1 MRSIYRPK
9 LWWQCILMKVQ
20 VWKLN
25 LLTCGKA
32 NKKLNG
38 VLKYLLWG
46 VKRSEDDLLCTR
58 ASPSPLLPLSSG
70 FWSDLSTHWM
80 QVMVHSN
87 SEDTSQNLHQQ
98 KTQSILY
105 SWTKWRS
112 LCPEI
117 TMQSAPGT
125 SVKNQNNILD
135 GTSGIL
141 HLVGAWWVP
150 DIIDKNCLV
159 EDSKVL

>member
-1 MRSIYRPK
+1 
-9 LWWQCILMKVQ
+9 
-20 VWKLN
+20 
-25 LLTCGKA
+25 
-32 NKKLNG
+32 
-38 VLKYLLWG
+38 
-46 VKRSEDDLLCTR
+46 
-58 ASPSPLLPLSSG
+58 
-70 FWSDLSTHWM
+70 M

-141 HLVGAWWVP
+141 HLVGA
-150 DIIDKNCLV
+150 
-159 EDSKVL
+159 